1 MTEGQVYGAIAARMW
16 MGDPGDSLLV
26 AHSIGLTRRIK
37 ETELDMLVGQEQR
50 GFLKALAL
58 QIHEQTGL
66 LYSYERIEERTE
78 WLYGLATQ
86 ENGLLEK
93 VRRFVA
99 GELEPGERSAARD
112 MGLTE
117 IKRLADLWQRG
128 VGRSLGG

>member
-1 MTEGQVYGAIAARMW
+1 MAEDRVYGAIAARMW

-26 AHSIGLTRRIK
+26 AHSIGLTRPIK
-37 ETELDMLVGQEQR
+37 ESELDMLVGQEQR
-50 GFLKALAL
+50 GFLKALAM
-58 QIHEQTGL
+58 QVYEQTGL
-66 LYSYERIEERTE
+66 LYSYDGIEDRTE

-93 VRRFVA
+93 VRRFVG
-99 GELEPGERSAARD
+99 GELEPGERSAVKE

-117 IKRLADLWQRG
+117 IKRLADLWKRG